1 MVKSLSTN
9 GIAKRLS
16 SVGNTLT
23 HDERRESLTNLQKWI
38 KANPRYV
45 PTLWRLCVSGTV
57 SLLEKQSHREMI
69 PDCNNRYH
77 SLSKTIKVKWL
88 KKALGLDGSDY
99 KKVEEKNGCDKLFY
113 YTLCEHP
120 DTDIEADYV
129 DELMWEF
136 AARHAVVGRRARLLK
151 FATDGS
157 IDWQTSGV
165 WRLEKGDSPDC
176 WTEIIHRPT
185 GQKVLYGWGG
195 RAGRV
200 AYNQCMHLASE
211 FSPGPAKR
219 RWDRLENFGIR
230 QRMAAHGMI
239 SLAA

>member
-1 MVKSLSTN
+1 MSQRSSLGAHALAPHMHHITTHSHHRHMSHHASFSRFGTISCAVRSPPTSAEMVKSLSTN

-99 KKVEEKNGCDKLFY
+99 KKVEEK
-113 YTLCEHP
+113 T
-120 DTDIEADYV
+120 
-129 DELMWEF
+129 
-136 AARHAVVGRRARLLK
+136 AATSCSTTPCAS
-151 FATDGS
+151 TPT
-157 IDWQTSGV
+157 QTS
-165 WRLEKGDSPDC
+165 
-176 WTEIIHRPT
+176 
-185 GQKVLYGWGG
+185 
-195 RAGRV
+195 
-200 AYNQCMHLASE
+200 
-211 FSPGPAKR
+211 
-219 RWDRLENFGIR
+219 R
-230 QRMAAHGMI
+230 QTT
-239 SLAA
+239 STS